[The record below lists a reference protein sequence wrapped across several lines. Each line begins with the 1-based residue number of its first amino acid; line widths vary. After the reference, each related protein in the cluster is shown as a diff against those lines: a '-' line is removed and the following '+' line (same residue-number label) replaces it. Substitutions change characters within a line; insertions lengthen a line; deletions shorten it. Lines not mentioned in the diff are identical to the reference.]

1 MTDDVI
7 ERVAVSLWRGE
18 AERAHPNTA
27 KRRTGNEFLNE
38 APEWREKWVGL
49 SVAALSALRP
59 GDVLPNGCVVVPD
72 NDWAVVAQFS
82 ALSPAKKRAV
92 FAFIEAAKEEG

>member
-7 ERVAVSLWRGE
+7 ERVAKALDLKNLNWDNDFPHGVWKTE
-18 AERAHPNTA
+18 CMKQAH
-27 KRRTGNEFLNE
+27 L
-38 APEWREKWVGL
+38 
-49 SVAALSALRP
+49 ALSALKP

-82 ALSPAKKRAV
+82 ALSLLKKRAV